1 MGGYNNS
8 VATDPYWKI
17 VRKNWPHIHRLY
29 QAFAEKHPVMLY
41 DIQERLVYAYP
52 YEQYRAGLSE
62 RSQASLKEQYE
73 DAVASGMLVVF
84 IRDNKKEKLKSYSV
98 PIS

>member
-1 MGGYNNS
+1 
-8 VATDPYWKI
+8 
-17 VRKNWPHIHRLY
+17 
-29 QAFAEKHPVMLY
+29 MLY

-73 DAVASGMLVVF
+73 QAIANGMFVVF
-84 IRDNKKEKLKSYSV
+84 VRDNIKKKLKSYSV
-98 PIS
+98 PIRG